1 MSVENQWYVRLP
13 NGNVITVS
21 LDDLDAAFQRGDVT
35 EETLVFRQGMKEW
48 LPLGQAA
55 GLDDADDTTQTAPPQ
70 VQAHQV
76 AQVAPPSSMTPFAVP
91 VSQPNG
97 IAQYSTPYVDPSLPS
112 TVRPVAF
119 DTFDTQSS
127 AYDDLDAP
135 AFKSGGKKKVV
146 FGAIALAA
154 VIGLGVLGLSSIKG
168 ADASAAESNVAP
180 KVVAAVA
187 PPPAPTPIP
196 EASLVGQNRLSDD
209 QRKAL
214 TQFDDKQKADSAKRA
229 QDRAAKMPK
238 PRGPRQKAKDV
249 FVKGGNK
256 YDPLNSSL

>member
-13 NGNVITVS
+13 NGKVITVS

-55 GLDDADDTTQTAPPQ
+55 GLGDADDTTQTAPPQ
-70 VQAHQV
+70 VQSLEA
-76 AQVAPPSSMTPFAVP
+76 AAPSSMTPFTVP
-91 VSQPNG
+91 VSQPSG
-97 IAQYSTPYVDPSLPS
+97 VAQYSTPYVDQSLPT

-119 DTFDTQSS
+119 DTPGEFEHM
-127 AYDDLDAP
+127 DLDAP
-135 AFKSGGKKKVV
+135 AFKSSGKKKVV

-168 ADASAAESNVAP
+168 ADASAAGSNVAP
-180 KVVAAVA
+180 KIAAAVA

-196 EASLVGQNRLSDD
+196 EVSPQGQNRLSDD

-214 TQFDDKQKADSAKRA
+214 TQFDDKQKVDSAKRA

-238 PRGPRQKAKDV
+238 PHGKRTKEKDV
-249 FVKGGNK
+249 FVKSGNK

>member
-55 GLDDADDTTQTAPPQ
+55 GLDDANDTTQTAPPP
-70 VQAHQV
+70 VQA
-76 AQVAPPSSMTPFAVP
+76 AAPSSMAPFAVP

-97 IAQYSTPYVDPSLPS
+97 MAQYSTPYVDPSLPS

-127 AYDDLDAP
+127 AYDDLDVP

-168 ADASAAESNVAP
+168 ADASAAESNLAP

-196 EASLVGQNRLSDD
+196 EASPVGQNRLSDD

-214 TQFDDKQKADSAKRA
+214 TQFDDKQKADSTKRA

-238 PRGPRQKAKDV
+238 PRGPRQKAKEV

>member
-13 NGNVITVS
+13 AGNVITVS

-70 VQAHQV
+70 VA
-76 AQVAPPSSMTPFAVP
+76 AAAPSSMTPFAVP
-91 VSQPNG
+91 VSQPSG
-97 IAQYSTPYVDPSLPS
+97 MAPYSAPYVDPSLPS

-119 DTFDTQSS
+119 DTPGSFDVYGEEPQ
-127 AYDDLDAP
+127 
-135 AFKSGGKKKVV
+135 FKSSGRKKVV
-146 FGAIALAA
+146 FGAIAVAA
-154 VIGLGVLGLSSIKG
+154 AIGLGVLGLSTIKG

-180 KVVAAVA
+180 KTAQMAAAAA
-187 PPPAPTPIP
+187 PPPAATTIP
-196 EASLVGQNRLSDD
+196 EASPQGQNRLSDD

-214 TQFDDKQKADSAKRA
+214 MSFDDKQKADAAKRA
-229 QDRAAKMPK
+229 ADRAAKMPK
-238 PRGPRQKAKDV
+238 PHGKRTKEKDV